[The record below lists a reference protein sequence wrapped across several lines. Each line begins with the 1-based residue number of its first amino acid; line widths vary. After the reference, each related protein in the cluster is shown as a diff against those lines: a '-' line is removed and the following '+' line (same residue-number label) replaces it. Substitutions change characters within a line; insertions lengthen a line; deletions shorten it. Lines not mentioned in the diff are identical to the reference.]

1 MRILSIKHQVN
12 EEHNI
17 IIRLERITSDLINLS
32 NHIFPSVET

>member
-1 MRILSIKHQVN
+1 MRILNIKHQVN

-17 IIRLERITSDLINLS
+17 IRLERTTSDLINLS